1 MQKHALPLLFSLAL
15 LPALHAEDWP
25 QWRGPNRDGVWQ
37 VDGVLERLPQG
48 QLEAEW
54 SVDIGPGY
62 NGPTVADGRVYV
74 MDRIKEDE
82 SERILCLDSKSGK
95 ELWAHKYSA
104 PYGKLG
110 YKAGPRAS
118 VTIREGKAYA
128 VGSVGHFHCLDS
140 ISGEV
145 IWEHDLRS
153 KYKIDMPI
161 WGITASPMI
170 YEELV
175 IQQVGGEGDAN
186 MVAFDK
192 GTGKEIWRAINE
204 KAGYSS
210 PVIIQQQGQDVLVC
224 WTGESLSGLNPKTGK
239 LLWRHAMR
247 SVNMPIG
254 IATPS
259 IDGDQIFVSSFYD
272 GSLMIRKSKDALE
285 TDLVWRAR
293 GESEKRTGSKVVTR
307 ADGRVEFDERNY
319 GIHTM
324 IGTPIVQ
331 NGYIYSVDSYGEFR
345 CLEAETGKRV
355 WENVSA
361 VPRNRWATIHMVRQ
375 ADRVWMFNE
384 AGELMIAKL
393 SPNGLEIQSRAKL
406 IEPTRVQLPRRDGVC
421 WSHPA
426 YAEKSIFVRNDNRI
440 IRVSLAK

>member
-1 MQKHALPLLFSLAL
+1 
-15 LPALHAEDWP
+15 
-25 QWRGPNRDGVWQ
+25 
-37 VDGVLERLPQG
+37 
-48 QLEAEW
+48 
-54 SVDIGPGY
+54 
-62 NGPTVADGRVYV
+62 
-74 MDRIKEDE
+74 
-82 SERILCLDSKSGK
+82 
-95 ELWAHKYSA
+95 
-104 PYGKLG
+104 
-110 YKAGPRAS
+110 
-118 VTIREGKAYA
+118 
-128 VGSVGHFHCLDS
+128 
-140 ISGEV
+140 
-145 IWEHDLRS
+145 
-153 KYKIDMPI
+153 
-161 WGITASPMI
+161 
-170 YEELV
+170 
-175 IQQVGGEGDAN
+175 
-186 MVAFDK
+186 
-192 GTGKEIWRAINE
+192 
-204 KAGYSS
+204 
-210 PVIIQQQGQDVLVC
+210 
-224 WTGESLSGLNPKTGK
+224 
-239 LLWRHAMR
+239 
-247 SVNMPIG
+247 MPIG